1 MPTERRV
8 TDPETLKALTH
19 PLRQR
24 LFRLLA
30 QLGPATTTILA
41 GHLSADPGRISYH
54 LRELARRGF
63 IEEAPELARDR
74 RERWYRI
81 PEGPMTWASDDFDSP
96 EAKAVFEASFAQT
109 VSDQFERLRGYNEA
123 QQTWSED
130 WRRAVTASD
139 SEIRL
144 TPDELRALAAELNE
158 VIRRH
163 AAPGRRDPGTRFE
176 DQPDDGRQNV
186 FLFFHAFPERP

>member
-1 MPTERRV
+1 MPTERRI
-8 TDPETLKALTH
+8 TDPDTLKALTH

-54 LRELARRGF
+54 LRELAKRGF
-63 IEEAPELARDR
+63 IEEVPELARDR

-81 PEGPMTWASDDFDSP
+81 PEGPMSWAAEDFVTP
-96 EAKAVFEASFAQT
+96 EAKAVFDASFAQT
-109 VSDQFERLRGYNEA
+109 VADQFERLRAYNETK
-123 QQTWSED
+123 QTWSED
-130 WRRAVTASD
+130 WRRAATASN
-139 SEIRL
+139 SMIRL
-144 TPDELRALAAELNE
+144 TPAELRALAAELNE
-158 VIRRH
+158 VVRRH
-163 AAPGRRDPGTRFE
+163 AAPGRRDPGTRPE
-176 DQPDDGRQNV
+176 DQPEDGRDNV